1 MVDNQIYRCVHPG
14 VMMGRISKAI
24 EEKKRELMWLK
35 IKFVIKTV
43 AIILVPIALIITIAI
58 IKKKTKKHIK
68 RKIKEKIRNH
78 VQAKHDDVDEFEVD
92 DDTLD

>member
-1 MVDNQIYRCVHPG
+1 
-14 VMMGRISKAI
+14 MGRISKAI

-43 AIILVPIALIITIAI
+43 AIILVPIALIIMIAI
-58 IKKKTKKHIK
+58 IKRKTKKHIK

-78 VQAKHDDVDEFEVD
+78 VQAKHDDVDDEIE
-92 DDTLD
+92 